1 MKKILALYVISNI
14 VLIFLYQQEKKEK
27 ENIIFENNNNC
38 ISLLQIDSIIQNPD
52 CETII
57 QFLNTKLWD
66 YKTHRTKE

>member
-1 MKKILALYVISNI
+1 MKKVLALYVISNI
-14 VLIFLYQQEKKEK
+14 VLIFLYQKEKKEK

-38 ISLLQIDSIIQNPD
+38 ISLLQIDSIMQNPD

-66 YKTHRTKE
+66 YKTHRIKE